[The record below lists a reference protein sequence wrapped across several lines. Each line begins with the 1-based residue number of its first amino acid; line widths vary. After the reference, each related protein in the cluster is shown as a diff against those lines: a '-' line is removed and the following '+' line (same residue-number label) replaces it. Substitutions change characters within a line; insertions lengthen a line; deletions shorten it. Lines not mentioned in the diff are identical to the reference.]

1 MLKKQSE
8 IIRRLSDGE
17 MLKQLYFSQT
27 LMLFTALL
35 MGIFLF
41 DDADAFLSLWNPSDL
56 SILKYG

>member
-8 IIRRLSDGE
+8 IIRRLSDRE
-17 MLKQLYFSQT
+17 MLKQLYFSQM

-41 DDADAFLSLWNPSDL
+41 DD
-56 SILKYG
+56 